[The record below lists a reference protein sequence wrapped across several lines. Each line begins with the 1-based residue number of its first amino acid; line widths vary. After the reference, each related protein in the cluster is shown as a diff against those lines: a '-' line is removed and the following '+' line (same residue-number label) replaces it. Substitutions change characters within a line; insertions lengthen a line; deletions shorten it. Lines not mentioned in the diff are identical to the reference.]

1 MKFGLNN
8 HFNIIKY
15 NQSKPQQPIS
25 IPNIEKDHSKNLVS
39 SFRNTIIKT
48 KISNSNYKTSKNSPD
63 KFYFEKSK
71 NIKNKINQINHSNIN
86 NNNYNKINLNSNIIL
101 NNNKSNEKNIDNLL
115 RRKIIKIKEKKA
127 ITMGNTFINNS
138 SNYINQS
145 LNYNITSG
153 NFNNYLPYTNYN
165 KKIKSKITLE
175 TKNKIAYSNYQKR
188 INSSIEDDEK
198 NSYTNSSRDT
208 FLIPKNLSSSS
219 SKHKGILHTNFN
231 TIQNK
236 QNNLI
241 LQSHLKNKNTAIFN
255 STIHSIY
262 KNKIPNKSPK
272 YKLNIHVNSKTS
284 FPTQN
289 NSRKNSKEKIA
300 ITNINN
306 SNSNKNIHPKAN
318 NNINNYFRSP
328 LNQREEKNNNDDK
341 YKPCNQKALINVG
354 KIKMND
360 SSKSVIN
367 SKSNSKEQSKNN
379 SKENI
384 LKKTKIPE
392 KKITV
397 LESLLHSNINKD
409 NNVCISESYNTGKII
424 VMKNNFH
431 KNNVINVDEV
441 KKNENE
447 IIEKNKNDNSE
458 NNTIKVNKTNGKNKE
473 NIIQKDKNEKE
484 LNEKIK
490 NTKIESKIN
499 YFSPQIEKEK
509 IEKVKKEKKTPKKE
523 KKSPKKEKETETS
536 KEKREK
542 KEKNKIPDHDIET
555 SENLKD
561 TLLYYLNANIDIIPN
576 QNSSNLNESTDS
588 YQSITKDSQKNLSYL
603 KDKEIISSY
612 IKEYFSK
619 NGNYPSTK
627 MKFYKYGRLLGK
639 GAFGKVNLSLH
650 ILTGRLVAIKSINK
664 TKITTERQKSKIQIE
679 TSIMKTLSKSDH
691 IVKMFETYETQKHI
705 CIVMEYIC
713 AGDLL
718 SYIRKRSK
726 LNEQIAKYIFKQI
739 ILGLQFI
746 HNHNIVH
753 RDIKLDNI
761 LIDLDNKIKICDF
774 GVSKRVVNNDKM
786 FDHCGTPTYIA
797 PEILRN
803 KGYEGYG
810 VDVWSS
816 GVVLYAMLSGTVP
829 FKGNDLNEL
838 HDVIMKGSYKEIKD
852 ISNEASH
859 LLKCILEVD
868 PRKRISVND
877 ILFHPWLIDVDVN
890 NFSCYNLFTNAER
903 ILLAKSNV
911 DYRDIRNK
919 DDMIEN
925 FNIRNLDT
933 EEESENKNV
942 NTKSLIL
949 APFNSSYII
958 NDESQISLIDN
969 INEELFIK
977 NNIIKFSVKVK
988 ELNRIYEL
996 NNNGEIDNGV
1006 VISMDTNEKKYY
1018 NNISPS
1024 PYNNGSFYSKGQS
1037 KPFSPNNELDDN
1049 FNKKD
1054 IKDKEK
1060 DISENALNELA
1071 KLGYLKPYVRECLH
1085 NNEKNY
1091 ATASYFLLVKY
1102 CN

>member
-1 MKFGLNN
+1 
-8 HFNIIKY
+8 
-15 NQSKPQQPIS
+15 
-25 IPNIEKDHSKNLVS
+25 
-39 SFRNTIIKT
+39 
-48 KISNSNYKTSKNSPD
+48 
-63 KFYFEKSK
+63 
-71 NIKNKINQINHSNIN
+71 
-86 NNNYNKINLNSNIIL
+86 
-101 NNNKSNEKNIDNLL
+101 
-115 RRKIIKIKEKKA
+115 
-127 ITMGNTFINNS
+127 
-138 SNYINQS
+138 
-145 LNYNITSG
+145 
-153 NFNNYLPYTNYN
+153 
-165 KKIKSKITLE
+165 
-175 TKNKIAYSNYQKR
+175 
-188 INSSIEDDEK
+188 
-198 NSYTNSSRDT
+198 
-208 FLIPKNLSSSS
+208 
-219 SKHKGILHTNFN
+219 
-231 TIQNK
+231 
-236 QNNLI
+236 
-241 LQSHLKNKNTAIFN
+241 
-255 STIHSIY
+255 
-262 KNKIPNKSPK
+262 
-272 YKLNIHVNSKTS
+272 
-284 FPTQN
+284 
-289 NSRKNSKEKIA
+289 
-300 ITNINN
+300 
-306 SNSNKNIHPKAN
+306 
-318 NNINNYFRSP
+318 
-328 LNQREEKNNNDDK
+328 
-341 YKPCNQKALINVG
+341 
-354 KIKMND
+354 
-360 SSKSVIN
+360 
-367 SKSNSKEQSKNN
+367 
-379 SKENI
+379 
-384 LKKTKIPE
+384 
-392 KKITV
+392 
-397 LESLLHSNINKD
+397 
-409 NNVCISESYNTGKII
+409 
-424 VMKNNFH
+424 
-431 KNNVINVDEV
+431 
-441 KKNENE
+441 
-447 IIEKNKNDNSE
+447 
-458 NNTIKVNKTNGKNKE
+458 
-473 NIIQKDKNEKE
+473 
-484 LNEKIK
+484 
-490 NTKIESKIN
+490 
-499 YFSPQIEKEK
+499 
-509 IEKVKKEKKTPKKE
+509 
-523 KKSPKKEKETETS
+523 
-536 KEKREK
+536 
-542 KEKNKIPDHDIET
+542 
-555 SENLKD
+555 
-561 TLLYYLNANIDIIPN
+561 
-576 QNSSNLNESTDS
+576 
-588 YQSITKDSQKNLSYL
+588 
-603 KDKEIISSY
+603 
-612 IKEYFSK
+612 
-619 NGNYPSTK
+619 
-627 MKFYKYGRLLGK
+627 
-639 GAFGKVNLSLH
+639 
-650 ILTGRLVAIKSINK
+650 
-664 TKITTERQKSKIQIE
+664 
-679 TSIMKTLSKSDH
+679 MKTLSKSDH

-803 KGYEGYG
+803 KGYEGFG